1 MFAGSDSVVVNP
13 NNGMA
18 RLFVY
23 VDSVACSSCR
33 LKIMHEYTKFVY
45 YHKETGGSFVPL
57 FVFSPPRD
65 KIEEMIQTL
74 KETRFDYPVFIDE
87 NQAFPA
93 ANPHIP
99 TDNRFHT
106 FLIDKNGKVVLVGD
120 PVNNPA
126 LWELYKTTISTLI
139 ENGGTM
145 PEVEK

>member
-1 MFAGSDSVVVNP
+1 MF
-13 NNGMA
+13 
-18 RLFVY
+18 
-23 VDSVACSSCR
+23 
-33 LKIMHEYTKFVY
+33 EYAEIIDFR
-45 YHKETGGSFVPL
+45 KETEGFLPL
-57 FVFSPPRD
+57 FVFSPPCA
-65 KIEEMIQTL
+65 KIDEVIRTL
-74 KETRFDYPVFIDE
+74 DVWEFDYPLLLDGSG
-87 NQAFPA
+87 AFSA

-126 LWELYKTTISTLI
+126 LWELYKTTITTLI